1 MKKTNWNLKKE
12 KKIQKKTKIFQR
24 TWKNKKKKRSKIVSW
39 NLKNLKKTEFS
50 KAKKKNPESDWS
62 KHY

>member
-1 MKKTNWNLKKE
+1 MKKE
-12 KKIQKKTKIFQR
+12 KKIQKKRKFFNVLGKTRKM
-24 TWKNKKKKRSKIVSW
+24 KSSKIVSW

-62 KHY
+62 KYY